1 MTEQTKSIIEK
12 VQKLLSLQKGAEVIG
27 SLKEAANAA
36 EKVQT
41 LLLKYNLEMADI
53 SAYDPDR
60 EQKIGRAI
68 YRDVYAK
75 KNEGKWIYRL
85 YDVLAKHNLCDVIFS
100 RFRDTNNKFNM
111 YVNLIGT
118 KDNVI
123 VVKFLADQLD
133 NRLRRLEIKAWDSEG
148 KYYGEKRNAFRRAYL
163 MGACHGIDIQLKEAK
178 VRAMGESKQINALV
192 LANDIKLYD
201 AVTHFFPNLKNGR
214 ARTILSAQ
222 VGESL
227 GYRDGRS
234 MAINK
239 GIGSKGNGTA
249 ALN

>member
-85 YDVLAKHNLCDVIFS
+85 YKKS
-100 RFRDTNNKFNM
+100 R
-111 YVNLIGT
+111 
-118 KDNVI
+118 
-123 VVKFLADQLD
+123 
-133 NRLRRLEIKAWDSEG
+133 
-148 KYYGEKRNAFRRAYL
+148 
-163 MGACHGIDIQLKEAK
+163 
-178 VRAMGESKQINALV
+178 
-192 LANDIKLYD
+192 
-201 AVTHFFPNLKNGR
+201 
-214 ARTILSAQ
+214 
-222 VGESL
+222 
-227 GYRDGRS
+227 
-234 MAINK
+234 
-239 GIGSKGNGTA
+239 
-249 ALN
+249 